1 MHEEMIG
8 LTIAGLGV
16 LGLSCQWL
24 AWRMKLPAILLL
36 LMAGLIIGPVT
47 GVFNPNILFGD
58 LLFPLISLSVAV
70 ILFEGSLTLN
80 FDEIKNVRRNVKS
93 IVTVG
98 AIITWMITSVAT
110 HYLLD
115 FSWPLAL
122 LFGSMT
128 VVTGPTVIV
137 PLLRTVRP
145 QAKLANILRWEG
157 ILIDPIGAIFV
168 VIVYEFI
175 VSSSTIHSVEVF
187 GLMLLVGL
195 VLGGVAGWLLAHVLR
210 RHLLPEYLQPFAVLA
225 LVLGVFSG
233 ANALEPEAGLLAV
246 TVMGMWLANAKDVN
260 IQHILHFKENL
271 TILLISG
278 LFLLLASRIQMS
290 DFHTLGW
297 GSIAVFV
304 VIQLV
309 SRPVSIFVSTMFS
322 QLAFKEKLFLAWVAP
337 RGIVAAAISA
347 LFALKLSNDG
357 VAGAELLVPLT
368 FMVIIGTVVLQSLT
382 ARPMAK
388 LLGVAEPS
396 PKGFLVVGANDVAR
410 TIALALKKYDC
421 RVVVT
426 DSNWDYIRAARMA
439 GLETYYGNAVSSHA
453 DEYLDVIG
461 IGHLLAL
468 TPDKHFNAV
477 AAMHFESDFG
487 SRNVFRLNGRRH
499 NSGLEKHSASQAH
512 NGAALFGED
521 ISYKKLASLIN
532 QGGEI
537 KHTKL
542 SDNFTLED
550 YYAQYKASQ
559 LIPMFAIDP
568 KGYIYTYTISD
579 EFVVKAGWTIVSLIK
594 ELKVSEEVK
603 DIKTEA

>member
-1 MHEEMIG
+1 MHQEMIG

-16 LGLSCQWL
+16 LGLGCQWL

-36 LMAGLIIGPVT
+36 LIAGLLIGPVA

-58 LLFPLISLSVAV
+58 LLFPLISLAVAV

-80 FDEIKNVRRNVKS
+80 FAEIKTVRKNVKS
-93 IVTVG
+93 IVTIG
-98 AIITWMITSVAT
+98 AIVTWVITSVAT

-115 FSWPLAL
+115 FSWSLAF

-175 VSSSTIHSVEVF
+175 VSSSPMHSLEVF

-195 VLGGVAGWLLAHVLR
+195 VIGAVAGWLIAYVLR
-210 RHLLPEYLQPFAVLA
+210 NHLLPEYLQPFAVLA
-225 LVLGVFSG
+225 VVLGVFAG
-233 ANALEPEAGLLAV
+233 ANVLESEAGLLAV
-246 TVMGMWLANAKDVN
+246 TVMGMWLANAKDVD
-260 IQHILHFKENL
+260 IRHILHFKENL

-278 LFLLLASRIQMS
+278 LFLILASRIQLA
-290 DFHTLGW
+290 DFHALGW
-297 GSIAVFV
+297 GAITLFV

-309 SRPVSIFVSTMFS
+309 ARPASIFISTIFS
-322 QLAFKEKLFLAWVAP
+322 ELAFKEKLFLAWVAP

-347 LFALKLSNDG
+347 LFALKLIDDG
-357 VAGAELLVPLT
+357 VAGAQLLVPLT

-382 ARPMAK
+382 ARPIAR

-396 PKGFLVVGANDVAR
+396 PKGFLIVGANDVAR
-410 TIALALKKYDC
+410 EIGLALKKYDC
-421 RVVVT
+421 RVVMT

-453 DEYLDVIG
+453 DEYLDLIG
-461 IGHLLAL
+461 VGHLLAL

-477 AAMHFESDFG
+477 ATSHYETDFG
-487 SRNVFRLNGRRH
+487 QRNIFRLNGRRH
-499 NSGLEKHSASQAH
+499 NSGLEKHSATQAH
-512 NGAALFGED
+512 SGTVLFGDD

-532 QGGEI
+532 QGAEI

-550 YYAQYKASQ
+550 YFQQYKGSS
-559 LIPMFAIDP
+559 LIPLFVIDLKQNIFP
-568 KGYIYTYTISD
+568 FTDVSTL
-579 EFVVKAGWTIVSLIK
+579 EAKAGWTMIALVK
-594 ELKVSEEVK
+594 ESV
-603 DIKTEA
+603 

>member
-1 MHEEMIG
+1 MHQEMIG

-16 LGLSCQWL
+16 LGLGCQWL

-36 LMAGLIIGPVT
+36 LIAGLLIGPVA
-47 GVFNPNILFGD
+47 GIFNPNRLFGD
-58 LLFPLISLSVAV
+58 LLFPLISLAVAV

-80 FDEIKNVRRNVKS
+80 FAEIKTVRKNVKS
-93 IVTVG
+93 IVTLG
-98 AIITWMITSVAT
+98 AIITWVVTSVAT

-115 FSWPLAL
+115 FSWSLAF

-175 VSSSTIHSVEVF
+175 VSSSQLHSLEVF

-195 VLGGVAGWLLAHVLR
+195 VIGAVAGWLIAYALR
-210 RHLLPEYLQPFAVLA
+210 NHLLPEYLQPFAVLA
-225 LVLGVFSG
+225 VVLGVFAG
-233 ANALEPEAGLLAV
+233 ANVLESEAGLLAV
-246 TVMGMWLANAKDVN
+246 TVMGMWLANAKDVD
-260 IQHILHFKENL
+260 IRHILHFKENL

-278 LFLLLASRIQMS
+278 LFLILASRIQLA
-290 DFHTLGW
+290 DFHALGW
-297 GSIAVFV
+297 GAIALFV

-309 SRPVSIFVSTMFS
+309 ARPASIFISTIFS
-322 QLAFKEKLFLAWVAP
+322 ELAFKEKLFLAWVAP

-347 LFALKLSNDG
+347 LFALKLIDDG
-357 VAGAELLVPLT
+357 VAGAQLLVPLT

-382 ARPMAK
+382 ARPIAR

-396 PKGFLVVGANDVAR
+396 PKGFLIVGANDVAR
-410 TIALALKKYDC
+410 EIGLALKKYDC
-421 RVVVT
+421 RVVMT

-453 DEYLDVIG
+453 DEYLDLIG
-461 IGHLLAL
+461 VGHLLAL

-477 AAMHFESDFG
+477 ATSHYETDFG
-487 SRNVFRLNGRRH
+487 QRNIFRLNGRRH
-499 NSGLEKHSASQAH
+499 NSGLEKHSATQAH
-512 NGAALFGED
+512 SGTVLFGDD

-532 QGGEI
+532 QGAEI

-550 YYAQYKASQ
+550 YFQQYKGSS
-559 LIPMFAIDP
+559 LIPLFVIDL
-568 KGYIYTYTISD
+568 KQNISPFTD
-579 EFVVKAGWTIVSLIK
+579 VSRLEAKAGWTMIALVK
-594 ELKVSEEVK
+594 ESV
-603 DIKTEA
+603 

>member
-1 MHEEMIG
+1 MHQDMIG

-16 LGLSCQWL
+16 LGLGCQWL

-36 LMAGLIIGPVT
+36 LIAGLLIGPVA

-58 LLFPLISLSVAV
+58 LLFPLISLAVAV

-80 FDEIKNVRRNVKS
+80 FAEIKTVRKNVKS
-93 IVTVG
+93 IVTIG
-98 AIITWMITSVAT
+98 AIVTWVITSVAT

-115 FSWPLAL
+115 FSWSLAF

-175 VSSSTIHSVEVF
+175 VSSSPMHSLEVF

-195 VLGGVAGWLLAHVLR
+195 VIGAVAGWLIAYVLR
-210 RHLLPEYLQPFAVLA
+210 NHLLPEYLQPFAVLA
-225 LVLGVFSG
+225 VVLGVFAG
-233 ANALEPEAGLLAV
+233 ANVLESEAGLLAV
-246 TVMGMWLANAKDVN
+246 TVMGMWLANAKDVD
-260 IQHILHFKENL
+260 IRHILHFKENL

-278 LFLLLASRIQMS
+278 LFLILASRIQLA
-290 DFHTLGW
+290 DFHALGW
-297 GSIAVFV
+297 GAITLFV

-309 SRPVSIFVSTMFS
+309 ARPASIFISTIFS
-322 QLAFKEKLFLAWVAP
+322 ELAFKEKLFLAWVAP

-347 LFALKLSNDG
+347 LFALKLIDDG
-357 VAGAELLVPLT
+357 VAGAQLLVPLT

-382 ARPMAK
+382 ARPIAR
-388 LLGVAEPS
+388 LLGVSEPS
-396 PKGFLVVGANDVAR
+396 PKGFLIVGANDVAR
-410 TIALALKKYDC
+410 EIGLALKKYDC
-421 RVVVT
+421 RVVMT

-453 DEYLDVIG
+453 DEYLDLIG
-461 IGHLLAL
+461 VGHLLAL

-477 AAMHFESDFG
+477 ATSHYETDFG
-487 SRNVFRLNGRRH
+487 QRNIFRLNGRRH
-499 NSGLEKHSASQAH
+499 NSGLEKHSATQAH
-512 NGAALFGED
+512 SGTVLFGDD

-532 QGGEI
+532 QGAEI

-550 YYAQYKASQ
+550 YFQQYKGSS
-559 LIPMFAIDP
+559 LIPLFVIDLKQNIFP
-568 KGYIYTYTISD
+568 FTDVSTL
-579 EFVVKAGWTIVSLIK
+579 EAKAGWTMIALVK
-594 ELKVSEEVK
+594 ESV
-603 DIKTEA
+603 

>member
-278 LFLLLASRIQMS
+278 LFLILASRIQMS
-290 DFHTLGW
+290 DFHALGW

-421 RVVVT
+421 RVVLT

>member
-1 MHEEMIG
+1 MHQEMIG

-16 LGLSCQWL
+16 LGLGCQWL

-36 LMAGLIIGPVT
+36 LIAGLLIGPVA
-47 GVFNPNILFGD
+47 GIFNPNRLFGD
-58 LLFPLISLSVAV
+58 LLFPLISLAVAV

-80 FDEIKNVRRNVKS
+80 FAEIKTVRKNVKS
-93 IVTVG
+93 IVTLG
-98 AIITWMITSVAT
+98 AIITWVVTSVAT

-115 FSWPLAL
+115 FSWSLAL

-175 VSSSTIHSVEVF
+175 VSSSQLHSLEVF

-195 VLGGVAGWLLAHVLR
+195 VIGAVAGWFIAYVLR
-210 RHLLPEYLQPFAVLA
+210 NHLLPEYLQPFAVLA
-225 LVLGVFSG
+225 VVLGVFAG
-233 ANALEPEAGLLAV
+233 ANVLESEAGLLAV
-246 TVMGMWLANAKDVN
+246 TVMGMWLANAKDVD
-260 IQHILHFKENL
+260 IRHILHFKENL

-278 LFLLLASRIQMS
+278 LFLILASRIQLA
-290 DFHTLGW
+290 DFHALGW
-297 GSIAVFV
+297 GAIALFV

-309 SRPVSIFVSTMFS
+309 ARPASIFISTIFS
-322 QLAFKEKLFLAWVAP
+322 ELAFKEKLFLAWVAP

-347 LFALKLSNDG
+347 LFALKLIDDG
-357 VAGAELLVPLT
+357 VAGAQLLVPLT

-382 ARPMAK
+382 ARPIAR

-396 PKGFLVVGANDVAR
+396 PKGFLIVGANDVAR
-410 TIALALKKYDC
+410 EIGLALKKYDC
-421 RVVVT
+421 RVVMT

-453 DEYLDVIG
+453 DEYLDLIG
-461 IGHLLAL
+461 VGHLLAL

-477 AAMHFESDFG
+477 ATSHYETDFG
-487 SRNVFRLNGRRH
+487 QRNIFRLNGRRH
-499 NSGLEKHSASQAH
+499 NSGLEKHSATQAH
-512 NGAALFGED
+512 SGTVLFGDD

-532 QGGEI
+532 QGAEI

-550 YYAQYKASQ
+550 YFQQYKGSS
-559 LIPMFAIDP
+559 LIPLFVIDLKQNIFP
-568 KGYIYTYTISD
+568 FTDVSTL
-579 EFVVKAGWTIVSLIK
+579 EAKAGWTMIALVK
-594 ELKVSEEVK
+594 ESV
-603 DIKTEA
+603 

>member
-1 MHEEMIG
+1 MHQDMIG

-16 LGLSCQWL
+16 LGLGCQWL

-36 LMAGLIIGPVT
+36 LIAGLLIGPVA

-58 LLFPLISLSVAV
+58 LLFPLISLAVAV

-80 FDEIKNVRRNVKS
+80 FAEIKTVRKNVKS
-93 IVTVG
+93 IVTIG
-98 AIITWMITSVAT
+98 AIVTWVITSVAT

-115 FSWPLAL
+115 FSWSLAF

-175 VSSSTIHSVEVF
+175 VSSSPMHSLEVF

-195 VLGGVAGWLLAHVLR
+195 VIGAVAGWLIAYVLR
-210 RHLLPEYLQPFAVLA
+210 NHLLPEYLQPFAVLA
-225 LVLGVFSG
+225 VVLGVFAG
-233 ANALEPEAGLLAV
+233 ANVLESEAGLLAV
-246 TVMGMWLANAKDVN
+246 TVMGMWLANAKDVD
-260 IQHILHFKENL
+260 IRHILHFKENL

-278 LFLLLASRIQMS
+278 LFLILASRIQLA
-290 DFHTLGW
+290 DFHALGW
-297 GSIAVFV
+297 GAITLFV

-309 SRPVSIFVSTMFS
+309 ARPASIFISTIFS
-322 QLAFKEKLFLAWVAP
+322 ELAFKEKLFLAWVAP

-347 LFALKLSNDG
+347 LFALKLIDDG
-357 VAGAELLVPLT
+357 VAGAQLLVPLT

-382 ARPMAK
+382 TRPIAR

-396 PKGFLVVGANDVAR
+396 PKGFLIVGANDVAR
-410 TIALALKKYDC
+410 EIGLALKKYDC
-421 RVVVT
+421 RVVMT

-453 DEYLDVIG
+453 DEYLDLIG
-461 IGHLLAL
+461 VGHLLAL

-477 AAMHFESDFG
+477 ATSHYETDFG
-487 SRNVFRLNGRRH
+487 QRNIFRLNGRRH
-499 NSGLEKHSASQAH
+499 NSGLEKHSATQAH
-512 NGAALFGED
+512 SGTVLFGDD

-532 QGGEI
+532 QGAEI

-550 YYAQYKASQ
+550 YFQQYKGSS
-559 LIPMFAIDP
+559 LIPLFVIDLKQNIFP
-568 KGYIYTYTISD
+568 FTDVSTL
-579 EFVVKAGWTIVSLIK
+579 EAKAGWTMIALVK
-594 ELKVSEEVK
+594 ESV
-603 DIKTEA
+603 

>member
-1 MHEEMIG
+1 MHQDMIG

-16 LGLSCQWL
+16 LGLGCQWL

-36 LMAGLIIGPVT
+36 LIAGLLIGPVA

-58 LLFPLISLSVAV
+58 LLFPLISLAVAV

-80 FDEIKNVRRNVKS
+80 FAEIKTVRKNVKS
-93 IVTVG
+93 IVTIG
-98 AIITWMITSVAT
+98 AIVTWVITSVAT

-115 FSWPLAL
+115 FSWSLAF

-175 VSSSTIHSVEVF
+175 VSSSPMHSLEVF

-195 VLGGVAGWLLAHVLR
+195 VIGAVAGWLIAYVLR
-210 RHLLPEYLQPFAVLA
+210 NHLLPEYLQPFAVLA
-225 LVLGVFSG
+225 VVLGVFAG
-233 ANALEPEAGLLAV
+233 ANVLESEAGLLAV
-246 TVMGMWLANAKDVN
+246 TVMGMWLANAKDVD
-260 IQHILHFKENL
+260 IRHILHFKENL

-278 LFLLLASRIQMS
+278 LFLILASRIQLA
-290 DFHTLGW
+290 DFHALGW
-297 GSIAVFV
+297 GAITLFV

-309 SRPVSIFVSTMFS
+309 ARPASIFISTIFS
-322 QLAFKEKLFLAWVAP
+322 ELAFKEKLFLAWVAP

-347 LFALKLSNDG
+347 LFALKLIDDG
-357 VAGAELLVPLT
+357 VAGAQLLVPLT

-382 ARPMAK
+382 ARPIAR

-396 PKGFLVVGANDVAR
+396 PKGFLIVGANDVAR
-410 TIALALKKYDC
+410 EIGLALKKYDC
-421 RVVVT
+421 RVVMT

-453 DEYLDVIG
+453 DEYLDLIG
-461 IGHLLAL
+461 VGHLLAL

-477 AAMHFESDFG
+477 ATSHYETDFG
-487 SRNVFRLNGRRH
+487 QRNIFRLNGRRH
-499 NSGLEKHSASQAH
+499 NSGLEKHSATQAH
-512 NGAALFGED
+512 SGTVLFGDD

-532 QGGEI
+532 QGAEI

-550 YYAQYKASQ
+550 YFQQYKGSS
-559 LIPMFAIDP
+559 LIPLFVIDLKQNIFP
-568 KGYIYTYTISD
+568 FTDVSTL
-579 EFVVKAGWTIVSLIK
+579 EAKAGWIMIALVK
-594 ELKVSEEVK
+594 ESV
-603 DIKTEA
+603 

>member
-1 MHEEMIG
+1 MHQEMIG

-16 LGLSCQWL
+16 LGLGCQWL

-36 LMAGLIIGPVT
+36 LIAGLLIGPVA
-47 GVFNPNILFGD
+47 GIFNPNRLFGD
-58 LLFPLISLSVAV
+58 LLFPLISLAVAV

-80 FDEIKNVRRNVKS
+80 FAEIKTVRKNVKS
-93 IVTVG
+93 IVTLG
-98 AIITWMITSVAT
+98 AIITWVVTSVAT
-110 HYLLD
+110 YYLLD
-115 FSWPLAL
+115 FSWSLAF

-175 VSSSTIHSVEVF
+175 VSSSQLHSLEVF

-195 VLGGVAGWLLAHVLR
+195 VIGAVAGWLIAYVLR
-210 RHLLPEYLQPFAVLA
+210 NHLLPEYLQPFAVLA
-225 LVLGVFSG
+225 VVLGVFAG
-233 ANALEPEAGLLAV
+233 ANVLESEAGLLAV
-246 TVMGMWLANAKDVN
+246 TVMGMWLANAKDVD
-260 IQHILHFKENL
+260 IRHILHFKENL

-278 LFLLLASRIQMS
+278 LFLILASRIQLA
-290 DFHTLGW
+290 DFHALGW
-297 GSIAVFV
+297 GAIALFV

-309 SRPVSIFVSTMFS
+309 ARPASIFISTIFS
-322 QLAFKEKLFLAWVAP
+322 ELAFKEKLFLAWVAP

-347 LFALKLSNDG
+347 LFALKLIDDG
-357 VAGAELLVPLT
+357 VAGAQLLVPLT

-382 ARPMAK
+382 ARPIAR

-396 PKGFLVVGANDVAR
+396 PKGFLIVGANDVAR
-410 TIALALKKYDC
+410 EIGLALKKYDC
-421 RVVVT
+421 RVVMT

-453 DEYLDVIG
+453 DEYLDLIG
-461 IGHLLAL
+461 VGHLLAL

-477 AAMHFESDFG
+477 ATSHYETDFG
-487 SRNVFRLNGRRH
+487 QRNIFRLNGRRH
-499 NSGLEKHSASQAH
+499 NSGLEKHSATQAH
-512 NGAALFGED
+512 SGTVLFGDD

-532 QGGEI
+532 QGAEI

-550 YYAQYKASQ
+550 YFQQYKGSS
-559 LIPMFAIDP
+559 LIPLFVIDLKQNIFP
-568 KGYIYTYTISD
+568 FTDVSTL
-579 EFVVKAGWTIVSLIK
+579 EAKAGWTMIALVK
-594 ELKVSEEVK
+594 ESV
-603 DIKTEA
+603 

>member
-1 MHEEMIG
+1 MHQDMIG

-16 LGLSCQWL
+16 LGLGCQWL

-36 LMAGLIIGPVT
+36 LIAGLLIGPVA

-58 LLFPLISLSVAV
+58 LLFPLISLAVAV

-80 FDEIKNVRRNVKS
+80 FAEIKTVRKNVKS
-93 IVTVG
+93 IVTIG
-98 AIITWMITSVAT
+98 AIVTWVIISVAT

-115 FSWPLAL
+115 FSWSLAF

-175 VSSSTIHSVEVF
+175 VSSSPMHSLEVF

-195 VLGGVAGWLLAHVLR
+195 VIGAVAGWLIAYVLR
-210 RHLLPEYLQPFAVLA
+210 NHLLPEYLQPFAVLA
-225 LVLGVFSG
+225 VVLGVFAG
-233 ANALEPEAGLLAV
+233 ANVLESEAGLLAV
-246 TVMGMWLANAKDVN
+246 TVMGMWLANAKDVD
-260 IQHILHFKENL
+260 IRHILHFKENL

-278 LFLLLASRIQMS
+278 LFLILASRIQLA
-290 DFHTLGW
+290 DFHALGW
-297 GSIAVFV
+297 GAITLFV

-309 SRPVSIFVSTMFS
+309 ARPASIFISTIFS
-322 QLAFKEKLFLAWVAP
+322 ELAFKEKLFLAWVAP

-347 LFALKLSNDG
+347 LFALKLIDDG
-357 VAGAELLVPLT
+357 VAGAQLLVPLT

-382 ARPMAK
+382 ARPIAR

-396 PKGFLVVGANDVAR
+396 PKGFLIVGANDVAR
-410 TIALALKKYDC
+410 EIGLALKKYDC
-421 RVVVT
+421 RVVMT

-453 DEYLDVIG
+453 DEYLDLIG
-461 IGHLLAL
+461 VGHLLAL

-477 AAMHFESDFG
+477 ATSHYETDFG
-487 SRNVFRLNGRRH
+487 QRNIFRLNGRRH
-499 NSGLEKHSASQAH
+499 NSGLEKHSATQAH
-512 NGAALFGED
+512 SGTVLFGDD

-532 QGGEI
+532 QGAEI

-550 YYAQYKASQ
+550 YFQQYKGSS
-559 LIPMFAIDP
+559 LIPLFVIDLKQNIFP
-568 KGYIYTYTISD
+568 FTDVSTL
-579 EFVVKAGWTIVSLIK
+579 EAKAGWTMIALVK
-594 ELKVSEEVK
+594 ESV
-603 DIKTEA
+603 

>member
-278 LFLLLASRIQMS
+278 LFLILASRIQMS

-357 VAGAELLVPLT
+357 VVGAELLVPLT

-410 TIALALKKYDC
+410 TIALALRKYDC

-550 YYAQYKASQ
+550 YYTQYKASQ

>member
-225 LVLGVFSG
+225 LVLGVFSA

-278 LFLLLASRIQMS
+278 LFLILASRIQMS
-290 DFHTLGW
+290 DFHALGW
-297 GSIAVFV
+297 GAIAVFV
-304 VIQLV
+304 VIQLL
-309 SRPVSIFVSTMFS
+309 SRPVSIFISTMFS

-396 PKGFLVVGANDVAR
+396 PKGFIIVGANDVAR

-568 KGYIYTYTISD
+568 KGYIYTYTVND
-579 EFVVKAGWTIVSLIK
+579 EFAVKAGWTIVSLIK

-603 DIKTEA
+603 DIKTEV

>member
-1 MHEEMIG
+1 MHQDMIG

-16 LGLSCQWL
+16 LGLGCQWL

-36 LMAGLIIGPVT
+36 LIAGLLIGPVA

-58 LLFPLISLSVAV
+58 LLFPLISLAVAV

-80 FDEIKNVRRNVKS
+80 FAEIKTVRKNVKS
-93 IVTVG
+93 IVTIG
-98 AIITWMITSVAT
+98 AIVTWVITSVAT

-115 FSWPLAL
+115 FSWSLAF

-175 VSSSTIHSVEVF
+175 VSSSPMHSLEVF

-195 VLGGVAGWLLAHVLR
+195 VIGAVAGWLIAYVLR
-210 RHLLPEYLQPFAVLA
+210 NHLLPEYLQPFAVLA
-225 LVLGVFSG
+225 VVLGVFAG
-233 ANALEPEAGLLAV
+233 ANVLESEAGLLAV
-246 TVMGMWLANAKDVN
+246 TVMGMWLANAKDVD
-260 IQHILHFKENL
+260 IRHILHFKENL

-278 LFLLLASRIQMS
+278 LFLILASRIQLA
-290 DFHTLGW
+290 DFHALGW
-297 GSIAVFV
+297 GAITLFV

-309 SRPVSIFVSTMFS
+309 ARPASIFISTIFS
-322 QLAFKEKLFLAWVAP
+322 ELAFKEKLFLAWVAP

-347 LFALKLSNDG
+347 LFALKLIDDG
-357 VAGAELLVPLT
+357 VAGAQLLVPLT

-382 ARPMAK
+382 ARPIAR

-396 PKGFLVVGANDVAR
+396 PKGFLIVGANDVAR
-410 TIALALKKYDC
+410 EIGLALKKYDC
-421 RVVVT
+421 RVVMT

-453 DEYLDVIG
+453 DEYLDLIG
-461 IGHLLAL
+461 VGHLLAL

-477 AAMHFESDFG
+477 ATSHYETDFG
-487 SRNVFRLNGRRH
+487 QRNIFRLNGRRH
-499 NSGLEKHSASQAH
+499 NSGLEKHSATQAH
-512 NGAALFGED
+512 SGTVLFGDD

-532 QGGEI
+532 QGAEI

-550 YYAQYKASQ
+550 YFQQYKGAS
-559 LIPMFAIDP
+559 LIPLFVIDLKQNIFP
-568 KGYIYTYTISD
+568 FTDVSTL
-579 EFVVKAGWTIVSLIK
+579 EAKAGWTMIALVK
-594 ELKVSEEVK
+594 ESV
-603 DIKTEA
+603 

>member
-1 MHEEMIG
+1 MHQELIG

-16 LGLSCQWL
+16 LGLGCQWL

-36 LMAGLIIGPVT
+36 LIAGLVIGPVA
-47 GVFNPNILFGD
+47 GIFNPNILFGD
-58 LLFPLISLSVAV
+58 LLFPLISLAVAV

-80 FDEIKNVRRNVKS
+80 FAEIKTVRKNVKS
-93 IVTVG
+93 IVTIG
-98 AIITWMITSVAT
+98 AIITWIITSVAT

-115 FSWPLAL
+115 FSWSLAF

-175 VSSSTIHSVEVF
+175 VSSSKMHSLEVF

-195 VLGGVAGWLLAHVLR
+195 VIGAVAGWLIAYVLR
-210 RHLLPEYLQPFAVLA
+210 NHLIPEYLQPFAVLVV
-225 LVLGVFSG
+225 VLGVFAGS
-233 ANALEPEAGLLAV
+233 NALESEAGLLAV
-246 TVMGMWLANAKDVN
+246 TVMGMWLANAKDVD
-260 IQHILHFKENL
+260 IRHILHFKENL

-278 LFLLLASRIQMS
+278 LFLILASRIQLA
-290 DFHTLGW
+290 DFHALGW
-297 GSIAVFV
+297 GAITLFV

-309 SRPVSIFVSTMFS
+309 ARPASIFISTMFS

-347 LFALKLSNDG
+347 LFALKLIDDG
-357 VAGAELLVPLT
+357 VAGAQLLVPLT

-382 ARPMAK
+382 ARPIAR

-410 TIALALKKYDC
+410 QIGLALQKYDC
-421 RVVVT
+421 RVVMT

-453 DEYLDVIG
+453 DEYLDLIG
-461 IGHLLAL
+461 VGHLLAL

-477 AAMHFESDFG
+477 VANHYETDFG
-487 SRNVFRLNGRRH
+487 SRNIFRLNGRRH
-499 NSGLEKHSASQAH
+499 NSGLEKHSATQAH
-512 NGAALFGED
+512 SSAVLFGDD
-521 ISYKKLASLIN
+521 ISYKELASLIN
-532 QGGEI
+532 QGAEI

-542 SDNFTLED
+542 SDNFTLDD
-550 YYAQYKASQ
+550 YYQQYQGVS
-559 LIPMFAIDP
+559 LIPLFGVDIKQNIHLFTEAS
-568 KGYIYTYTISD
+568 TV
-579 EFVVKAGWTIVSLIK
+579 EAKAGWTIIALVK
-594 ELKVSEEVK
+594 ET
-603 DIKTEA
+603 D

>member
-36 LMAGLIIGPVT
+36 LMAGLIIGPAT
-47 GVFNPNILFGD
+47 GLFNPNILFGD

-98 AIITWMITSVAT
+98 AIITWMITSAAT

-115 FSWPLAL
+115 FSWSLAL

-175 VSSSTIHSVEVF
+175 VSSSTVHSLEVF

-195 VLGGVAGWLLAHVLR
+195 VIGGVAGWLLAHVLR

-225 LVLGVFSG
+225 LVLGVFAGS
-233 ANALEPEAGLLAV
+233 NALESEAGLLAV
-246 TVMGMWLANAKDVN
+246 TVMGMWLANAKGVN

-278 LFLLLASRIQMS
+278 LFLILASRIQVA
-290 DFHTLGW
+290 DFHALGW
-297 GSIAVFV
+297 GALTLFA

-322 QLAFKEKLFLAWVAP
+322 QLEVKEKLFLAWVAP

-347 LFALKLSNDG
+347 LFALKLSKDG
-357 VAGAELLVPLT
+357 VEGADLLVPLT

-410 TIALALKKYDC
+410 NIALALQKYDC
-421 RVVVT
+421 RVVLT
-426 DSNWDYIRAARMA
+426 DSNWDYIRSARMA

-461 IGHLLAL
+461 IGHLLAI
-468 TPDKHFNAV
+468 TPDMHFNAV

-550 YYAQYKASQ
+550 YYAQYKSSQ
-559 LIPMFAIDP
+559 LIPMFAVDP
-568 KGYIYTYTISD
+568 KGYIYTYTVND

-594 ELKVSEEVK
+594 EVK
-603 DIKTEA
+603 AQEDAKTDA

>member
-1 MHEEMIG
+1 MIG

-16 LGLSCQWL
+16 LGLGCQWL

-36 LMAGLIIGPVT
+36 LIAGLLIGPVA

-58 LLFPLISLSVAV
+58 LLFPLISLAVAV

-80 FDEIKNVRRNVKS
+80 FAEIKTVRKNVKS
-93 IVTVG
+93 IVTIG
-98 AIITWMITSVAT
+98 AIVTWVITSVAT

-115 FSWPLAL
+115 FSWSLAF

-175 VSSSTIHSVEVF
+175 VSSSPMHSLEVF

-195 VLGGVAGWLLAHVLR
+195 VIGAVAGWLIAYVLR
-210 RHLLPEYLQPFAVLA
+210 NHLLPEYLQPFAVLA
-225 LVLGVFSG
+225 VVLGVFAG
-233 ANALEPEAGLLAV
+233 ANVLESEAGLLAV
-246 TVMGMWLANAKDVN
+246 TVMGMWLANAKDVD
-260 IQHILHFKENL
+260 IRHILHFKENL

-278 LFLLLASRIQMS
+278 LFLILASRIQLA
-290 DFHTLGW
+290 DFHALGW
-297 GSIAVFV
+297 GAITLFV

-309 SRPVSIFVSTMFS
+309 ARPASIFISTIFS
-322 QLAFKEKLFLAWVAP
+322 ELAFKEKLFLAWVAP

-347 LFALKLSNDG
+347 LFALKLIDDG
-357 VAGAELLVPLT
+357 VAGAQLLVPLT

-382 ARPMAK
+382 ARPIAR

-396 PKGFLVVGANDVAR
+396 PKGFLIVGANDVAR
-410 TIALALKKYDC
+410 EIGLALKKYDC
-421 RVVVT
+421 RVVMT

-453 DEYLDVIG
+453 DEYLDLIG
-461 IGHLLAL
+461 VGHLLAL

-477 AAMHFESDFG
+477 ATSHYETDFG
-487 SRNVFRLNGRRH
+487 QRNIFRLNGRRH
-499 NSGLEKHSASQAH
+499 NSGLEKHSATQAH
-512 NGAALFGED
+512 SGTVLFGDD

-532 QGGEI
+532 QGAEI

-550 YYAQYKASQ
+550 YFQQYKGSS
-559 LIPMFAIDP
+559 LIPLFVIDLKQNIFP
-568 KGYIYTYTISD
+568 FTDVSTL
-579 EFVVKAGWTIVSLIK
+579 EAKAGWTMIALVK
-594 ELKVSEEVK
+594 ESV
-603 DIKTEA
+603 

>member
-1 MHEEMIG
+1 MHQDMIG

-16 LGLSCQWL
+16 LGLGCQWL

-36 LMAGLIIGPVT
+36 LIAGLLIGPVA

-58 LLFPLISLSVAV
+58 LLFPLISLAVAV

-80 FDEIKNVRRNVKS
+80 FAEIKTVRKNVKS
-93 IVTVG
+93 IVTIG
-98 AIITWMITSVAT
+98 AIVTWVITSVAT

-115 FSWPLAL
+115 FSWSLAF

-175 VSSSTIHSVEVF
+175 VSSSPMHSLEVF

-195 VLGGVAGWLLAHVLR
+195 VIGAVAGWLIAYVLR
-210 RHLLPEYLQPFAVLA
+210 NHLLPEYLQPFAVLA
-225 LVLGVFSG
+225 VVLGVFAG
-233 ANALEPEAGLLAV
+233 ANVLESEAGLLAV
-246 TVMGMWLANAKDVN
+246 TVMGMWLANAKDVD
-260 IQHILHFKENL
+260 IRHILHFKENL

-278 LFLLLASRIQMS
+278 LFLILASRIQLA
-290 DFHTLGW
+290 DFHALGW
-297 GSIAVFV
+297 GAITLFV

-309 SRPVSIFVSTMFS
+309 ARPASIFISTIFS
-322 QLAFKEKLFLAWVAP
+322 ELAFKEKLFLAWVAP
-337 RGIVAAAISA
+337 RGIVAAAISS
-347 LFALKLSNDG
+347 LFALKLIDDG
-357 VAGAELLVPLT
+357 VAGAQLLVPLT

-382 ARPMAK
+382 ARPIAR

-396 PKGFLVVGANDVAR
+396 PKGFLIVGANDVAR
-410 TIALALKKYDC
+410 EIGLALKKYDC
-421 RVVVT
+421 RVVMT

-453 DEYLDVIG
+453 DEYLDLIG
-461 IGHLLAL
+461 VGHLLAL

-477 AAMHFESDFG
+477 ATSHYETDFG
-487 SRNVFRLNGRRH
+487 QRNIFRLNGRRH
-499 NSGLEKHSASQAH
+499 NSGLEKHSATQAH
-512 NGAALFGED
+512 SGTVLFGDD

-532 QGGEI
+532 QGAEI

-550 YYAQYKASQ
+550 YFQQYKGSS
-559 LIPMFAIDP
+559 LIPLFVIDLKQNIFP
-568 KGYIYTYTISD
+568 FTDVSTL
-579 EFVVKAGWTIVSLIK
+579 EAKAGWTMIALVK
-594 ELKVSEEVK
+594 ESV
-603 DIKTEA
+603 

>member
-278 LFLLLASRIQMS
+278 LFLILASRIQMS

-357 VAGAELLVPLT
+357 VVGAELLVPLT

-410 TIALALKKYDC
+410 TIALALRKYDC

-439 GLETYYGNAVSSHA
+439 GLEIYYGNAVSSHA

-550 YYAQYKASQ
+550 YYTQYKASQ

>member
-1 MHEEMIG
+1 MHQEMIG

-16 LGLSCQWL
+16 LGLGCQWL

-36 LMAGLIIGPVT
+36 LIAGLLIGPVA

-58 LLFPLISLSVAV
+58 LLFPLISLAVAV

-80 FDEIKNVRRNVKS
+80 FAEIKTVRKNVKS
-93 IVTVG
+93 IVTIG
-98 AIITWMITSVAT
+98 AIVTWVITSVAT

-115 FSWPLAL
+115 FSWSLAF

-175 VSSSTIHSVEVF
+175 VSSSPMHSLEVF

-195 VLGGVAGWLLAHVLR
+195 VIGAVAGWLIAYVLR
-210 RHLLPEYLQPFAVLA
+210 NHLLPEYLQPFAVLA
-225 LVLGVFSG
+225 VVLGVFAG
-233 ANALEPEAGLLAV
+233 ANVLESEAGLLAV
-246 TVMGMWLANAKDVN
+246 TVMGMWLANAKDVD
-260 IQHILHFKENL
+260 IRHILHFKENL

-278 LFLLLASRIQMS
+278 LFLILASRIQLA
-290 DFHTLGW
+290 DFHALGW
-297 GSIAVFV
+297 GAITLFV

-309 SRPVSIFVSTMFS
+309 ARPASIFISTIFS
-322 QLAFKEKLFLAWVAP
+322 ELAFKEKLFLAWVAP

-347 LFALKLSNDG
+347 LFALKLIDDG
-357 VAGAELLVPLT
+357 VAGAQLLVPLT

-382 ARPMAK
+382 ARPIAR

-396 PKGFLVVGANDVAR
+396 PKGFLIVGANDVAR
-410 TIALALKKYDC
+410 EIGLALKKYDC
-421 RVVVT
+421 RVVMT

-453 DEYLDVIG
+453 DEYLDLIEV
-461 IGHLLAL
+461 GHLLAL

-477 AAMHFESDFG
+477 ATSHYETDFG
-487 SRNVFRLNGRRH
+487 QRNIFRLNGRRH
-499 NSGLEKHSASQAH
+499 NSGLEKHSATQAH
-512 NGAALFGED
+512 SGTVLFGDD

-532 QGGEI
+532 QGAEI

-550 YYAQYKASQ
+550 YFQQYKGSS
-559 LIPMFAIDP
+559 LIPLFVIDLKQNIFP
-568 KGYIYTYTISD
+568 FTDVSTL
-579 EFVVKAGWTIVSLIK
+579 EAKAGWTMIALVK
-594 ELKVSEEVK
+594 ESV
-603 DIKTEA
+603 

>member
-1 MHEEMIG
+1 MHQEMIG

-16 LGLSCQWL
+16 LGLGCQWL

-36 LMAGLIIGPVT
+36 LIAGLLIGPVA
-47 GVFNPNILFGD
+47 GIFNPNRLFGD
-58 LLFPLISLSVAV
+58 LLFPLISLAVAV

-80 FDEIKNVRRNVKS
+80 FAEIKTVRKNVKS
-93 IVTVG
+93 IVTLG
-98 AIITWMITSVAT
+98 AIITWVVTSVAT

-115 FSWPLAL
+115 FSWSLAF

-175 VSSSTIHSVEVF
+175 VSSSQLHSLEVF

-195 VLGGVAGWLLAHVLR
+195 VIGAVAGWLIAYVLR
-210 RHLLPEYLQPFAVLA
+210 NHLLPEYLQPFAVLA
-225 LVLGVFSG
+225 VVLGVFAG
-233 ANALEPEAGLLAV
+233 ANVLESEAGLLAV
-246 TVMGMWLANAKDVN
+246 TVMGMWLANAKDVD
-260 IQHILHFKENL
+260 IRHILHFKENL

-278 LFLLLASRIQMS
+278 LFLILASRIQLA
-290 DFHTLGW
+290 DFHALGW
-297 GSIAVFV
+297 GAIALFV

-309 SRPVSIFVSTMFS
+309 ARPASIFISTIFS
-322 QLAFKEKLFLAWVAP
+322 ELAFKEKLFLAWVAP

-347 LFALKLSNDG
+347 LFALKLIDDG
-357 VAGAELLVPLT
+357 VAGAQLLVPLT

-382 ARPMAK
+382 ARPIAR

-396 PKGFLVVGANDVAR
+396 PKGFLIVGANDVAR
-410 TIALALKKYDC
+410 EIGLALKKYDC
-421 RVVVT
+421 RVVMT

-453 DEYLDVIG
+453 DEYLDLIG
-461 IGHLLAL
+461 VGHLLAL

-477 AAMHFESDFG
+477 ATSHYETDFG
-487 SRNVFRLNGRRH
+487 QRNIFRLNGRRH
-499 NSGLEKHSASQAH
+499 NSGLEKHSATQAH
-512 NGAALFGED
+512 SGTVLFGDD

-532 QGGEI
+532 QGAEI

-550 YYAQYKASQ
+550 YFQQYKGSS
-559 LIPMFAIDP
+559 LIPLFVIDL
-568 KGYIYTYTISD
+568 KQNISPFTD
-579 EFVVKAGWTIVSLIK
+579 VSTLEAKAGWIMIALVK
-594 ELKVSEEVK
+594 ESV
-603 DIKTEA
+603 

>member
-1 MHEEMIG
+1 MHQEMIG

-16 LGLSCQWL
+16 LGLGCQWL

-36 LMAGLIIGPVT
+36 LIAGLLIGPVA
-47 GVFNPNILFGD
+47 GIFNPNRLFGD
-58 LLFPLISLSVAV
+58 LLFPLISLAVAV

-80 FDEIKNVRRNVKS
+80 FAEIKTVRKNVKS
-93 IVTVG
+93 IVTLG
-98 AIITWMITSVAT
+98 AIITWVVTSVAT

-115 FSWPLAL
+115 FSWSLAF

-175 VSSSTIHSVEVF
+175 VSSSQLHSLEVF

-195 VLGGVAGWLLAHVLR
+195 VIGAVAGWLIAYVLR
-210 RHLLPEYLQPFAVLA
+210 NHLLPEYLQPFAVLA
-225 LVLGVFSG
+225 VVLGVFAG
-233 ANALEPEAGLLAV
+233 ANVLESEAGLLAV
-246 TVMGMWLANAKDVN
+246 TVMGMWLANAKDVD
-260 IQHILHFKENL
+260 IRHILHFKENL

-278 LFLLLASRIQMS
+278 LFLILASRIQLA
-290 DFHTLGW
+290 DFHALGW
-297 GSIAVFV
+297 RAIALFV

-309 SRPVSIFVSTMFS
+309 ARPASIFISTIFS
-322 QLAFKEKLFLAWVAP
+322 ELAFKEKLFLAWVAP

-347 LFALKLSNDG
+347 LFALKLIDDG
-357 VAGAELLVPLT
+357 VAGAQLLVPLT

-382 ARPMAK
+382 ARPIAR

-396 PKGFLVVGANDVAR
+396 PKGFLIVGANDVAR
-410 TIALALKKYDC
+410 EIGLALKKYDC
-421 RVVVT
+421 RVVMT

-453 DEYLDVIG
+453 DEYLDLIG
-461 IGHLLAL
+461 VGHLLAL

-477 AAMHFESDFG
+477 ATSHYETDFG
-487 SRNVFRLNGRRH
+487 QRNIFRLNGRRH
-499 NSGLEKHSASQAH
+499 NSGLEKHSATQAH
-512 NGAALFGED
+512 SGTVLFGDD

-532 QGGEI
+532 QGAEI

-550 YYAQYKASQ
+550 YFQQYKGSS
-559 LIPMFAIDP
+559 LIPLFVIDLKQNIFP
-568 KGYIYTYTISD
+568 FTDVSTL
-579 EFVVKAGWTIVSLIK
+579 EAKAGWTMIALVK
-594 ELKVSEEVK
+594 ESV
-603 DIKTEA
+603 

>member
-1 MHEEMIG
+1 MHQEMIG

-16 LGLSCQWL
+16 LGLGCQWL

-36 LMAGLIIGPVT
+36 LIAGLLIGPVA
-47 GVFNPNILFGD
+47 GIFNPNRLFGD
-58 LLFPLISLSVAV
+58 LLFPLISLAVAV

-80 FDEIKNVRRNVKS
+80 FAEIKTVRKNVKS
-93 IVTVG
+93 IVTLG
-98 AIITWMITSVAT
+98 AIITWVVTSVAT

-115 FSWPLAL
+115 FSWSLAF

-175 VSSSTIHSVEVF
+175 VSSSQLHSLEVF

-195 VLGGVAGWLLAHVLR
+195 VIGAVAGWLIAYVLR
-210 RHLLPEYLQPFAVLA
+210 NHLLPEYLQPFAVLA
-225 LVLGVFSG
+225 VVLGVFAG
-233 ANALEPEAGLLAV
+233 ANVLESEAGLLAV
-246 TVMGMWLANAKDVN
+246 TVMGMWLANAKDVD
-260 IQHILHFKENL
+260 IRHILHFKENL

-278 LFLLLASRIQMS
+278 LFLILASRIQLA
-290 DFHTLGW
+290 DFHALGW
-297 GSIAVFV
+297 GAIALFV

-309 SRPVSIFVSTMFS
+309 ARPASIFISTIFS
-322 QLAFKEKLFLAWVAP
+322 ELAFKEKLFLAWVAP

-347 LFALKLSNDG
+347 LFALKLIDDG
-357 VAGAELLVPLT
+357 VAGAQLLVPLT

-382 ARPMAK
+382 ARPIAR

-396 PKGFLVVGANDVAR
+396 PKGFLIVGANDVAR
-410 TIALALKKYDC
+410 EIGLALKKYDC
-421 RVVVT
+421 RVVMT

-453 DEYLDVIG
+453 DEYLDLIG
-461 IGHLLAL
+461 VGHLLAL

-477 AAMHFESDFG
+477 ATSHYETDFG
-487 SRNVFRLNGRRH
+487 QRNIFRLNGRRH
-499 NSGLEKHSASQAH
+499 NSGLEKHSATQAH
-512 NGAALFGED
+512 SGTVLFGDD

-532 QGGEI
+532 QGAEI

-550 YYAQYKASQ
+550 YFQQYKGSS
-559 LIPMFAIDP
+559 LIPLFVIDLKQNIFP
-568 KGYIYTYTISD
+568 FTDVSTL
-579 EFVVKAGWTIVSLIK
+579 EAKAGWTMIALVK
-594 ELKVSEEVK
+594 ESV
-603 DIKTEA
+603 

>member
-1 MHEEMIG
+1 MHQEMIG

-16 LGLSCQWL
+16 LGLGCQWL

-36 LMAGLIIGPVT
+36 LIAGLLIGPVA
-47 GVFNPNILFGD
+47 GIFNPNRLFGD
-58 LLFPLISLSVAV
+58 LLFPLISLAVAV

-80 FDEIKNVRRNVKS
+80 FAEIKTVRKNVKS
-93 IVTVG
+93 IVTLG
-98 AIITWMITSVAT
+98 AIITWVVTSVAT

-115 FSWPLAL
+115 FSWSLAF

-175 VSSSTIHSVEVF
+175 VSSSQLHSLEVF

-195 VLGGVAGWLLAHVLR
+195 VIGAVAGWFIAYVLR
-210 RHLLPEYLQPFAVLA
+210 NHLLPEYLQPFAVLA
-225 LVLGVFSG
+225 VVLGVFTG
-233 ANALEPEAGLLAV
+233 ANVLESEAGLLAV
-246 TVMGMWLANAKDVN
+246 TVMGMWLANAKDVD
-260 IQHILHFKENL
+260 IRHILHFKENL

-278 LFLLLASRIQMS
+278 LFLILASRIQLA
-290 DFHTLGW
+290 DFHALGW
-297 GSIAVFV
+297 GAIALFV

-309 SRPVSIFVSTMFS
+309 ARPASIFISTIFS
-322 QLAFKEKLFLAWVAP
+322 ELAFKEKLFLAWVAP

-347 LFALKLSNDG
+347 LFALKLIDDG
-357 VAGAELLVPLT
+357 VAGAQLLVPLT

-382 ARPMAK
+382 ARPIAR

-396 PKGFLVVGANDVAR
+396 PKGFLIVGANDVAR
-410 TIALALKKYDC
+410 EIGLALKKYDC
-421 RVVVT
+421 RVVMT

-453 DEYLDVIG
+453 DEYLDLIG
-461 IGHLLAL
+461 VGHLLAL

-477 AAMHFESDFG
+477 ATSHYETDFG
-487 SRNVFRLNGRRH
+487 QRNIFRLNGRRH
-499 NSGLEKHSASQAH
+499 NSGLEKHSATQAH
-512 NGAALFGED
+512 SGTVLFGDD

-532 QGGEI
+532 QGAEI

-550 YYAQYKASQ
+550 YFQQYKGSS
-559 LIPMFAIDP
+559 LIPLFVIDLKQNIFP
-568 KGYIYTYTISD
+568 FTDVSTL
-579 EFVVKAGWTIVSLIK
+579 EAKAGWTMIALVK
-594 ELKVSEEVK
+594 ESV
-603 DIKTEA
+603 

>member
-1 MHEEMIG
+1 MHQEMIG

-16 LGLSCQWL
+16 LGLGCQWL

-36 LMAGLIIGPVT
+36 LIAGLLIGPVA

-58 LLFPLISLSVAV
+58 LLFPLISLAVAV

-80 FDEIKNVRRNVKS
+80 FAEIKTVRKNVKS
-93 IVTVG
+93 IVTIG
-98 AIITWMITSVAT
+98 AIVTWVITSVAT

-115 FSWPLAL
+115 FSWSLAF

-175 VSSSTIHSVEVF
+175 VSSSPMHSLEVF

-195 VLGGVAGWLLAHVLR
+195 VIGAVAGWLIAYVLR
-210 RHLLPEYLQPFAVLA
+210 NHLLPEYLQPFAVLA
-225 LVLGVFSG
+225 VVLGVFAG
-233 ANALEPEAGLLAV
+233 ANVLESEAGLLAV
-246 TVMGMWLANAKDVN
+246 TVMGMWLANAKDVD
-260 IQHILHFKENL
+260 IRHILHFKENL

-278 LFLLLASRIQMS
+278 LFLILASRIQLA
-290 DFHTLGW
+290 DFHALGW
-297 GSIAVFV
+297 GAITLFV

-309 SRPVSIFVSTMFS
+309 ARPASIFISTIFS
-322 QLAFKEKLFLAWVAP
+322 ELAFKEKLFLAWVAP

-347 LFALKLSNDG
+347 LFALKLIDDG
-357 VAGAELLVPLT
+357 VAGAQLLVPLT

-382 ARPMAK
+382 ARPIAR

-396 PKGFLVVGANDVAR
+396 PKGFLIVGANDVAR
-410 TIALALKKYDC
+410 EIGLALKKYDC
-421 RVVVT
+421 RVVMT

-453 DEYLDVIG
+453 DEYLDLIG
-461 IGHLLAL
+461 VGHLLAL

-477 AAMHFESDFG
+477 ATSHYETDFG
-487 SRNVFRLNGRRH
+487 QRNIFRLNGRRH
-499 NSGLEKHSASQAH
+499 NSGLEKHSATQAH
-512 NGAALFGED
+512 SGTVLFGDD

-532 QGGEI
+532 QGAEI

-550 YYAQYKASQ
+550 YFQQYKGAS
-559 LIPMFAIDP
+559 LIPLFVIDLKQNIFP
-568 KGYIYTYTISD
+568 FTDVSTL
-579 EFVVKAGWTIVSLIK
+579 EAKAGWTMIALVK
-594 ELKVSEEVK
+594 ESV
-603 DIKTEA
+603 

>member
-1 MHEEMIG
+1 MHQEMIG

-16 LGLSCQWL
+16 LGLGCQWL

-36 LMAGLIIGPVT
+36 LIAGLLIGPVA
-47 GVFNPNILFGD
+47 GIFNPNRLFGD
-58 LLFPLISLSVAV
+58 LLFPLISLAVAV

-80 FDEIKNVRRNVKS
+80 FAEIKTVRKNVKS
-93 IVTVG
+93 IVTLG
-98 AIITWMITSVAT
+98 AIITWVVTSVAT

-115 FSWPLAL
+115 FSWSLAF

-175 VSSSTIHSVEVF
+175 VSSSQLHSLEVF

-195 VLGGVAGWLLAHVLR
+195 VIGAVAGWLIAYVLR
-210 RHLLPEYLQPFAVLA
+210 NHLLPEYLQPFAVLA
-225 LVLGVFSG
+225 VVLGVFAG
-233 ANALEPEAGLLAV
+233 ANVLESEAGLLAV
-246 TVMGMWLANAKDVN
+246 TVMGMWLANAKDVD
-260 IQHILHFKENL
+260 IRHILHFKENL

-278 LFLLLASRIQMS
+278 LFLILASRIQLA
-290 DFHTLGW
+290 DFHALGW
-297 GSIAVFV
+297 GAIALFV

-309 SRPVSIFVSTMFS
+309 ARPASIFISTIFS
-322 QLAFKEKLFLAWVAP
+322 ELAFKEKLFLAWVAP

-347 LFALKLSNDG
+347 LFALKLIDDG
-357 VAGAELLVPLT
+357 VAGAQLLVPLT

-382 ARPMAK
+382 ARPIAR

-396 PKGFLVVGANDVAR
+396 PKGFLIVGANDVAR
-410 TIALALKKYDC
+410 EIGLALKKYDC
-421 RVVVT
+421 RVVMT

-453 DEYLDVIG
+453 DEYLDLIG
-461 IGHLLAL
+461 VGHLLAL

-477 AAMHFESDFG
+477 ATSHYETDFG
-487 SRNVFRLNGRRH
+487 QRNIFRLNGRRH
-499 NSGLEKHSASQAH
+499 NSGLEKHSATQAH
-512 NGAALFGED
+512 SGTVLFGDD
-521 ISYKKLASLIN
+521 ISYKKLTSLIN
-532 QGGEI
+532 QGAEI

-550 YYAQYKASQ
+550 YFQQYKGSS
-559 LIPMFAIDP
+559 LIPLFVIDL
-568 KGYIYTYTISD
+568 KQNISPFTD
-579 EFVVKAGWTIVSLIK
+579 VSTLEAKAGWTMIALVK
-594 ELKVSEEVK
+594 ESV
-603 DIKTEA
+603 

>member
-1 MHEEMIG
+1 MHQEMIG

-16 LGLSCQWL
+16 LGLGCQWL

-36 LMAGLIIGPVT
+36 LIAGLLIGPVA
-47 GVFNPNILFGD
+47 GIFNPNRLFGD
-58 LLFPLISLSVAV
+58 LLFPLISLAVAV

-80 FDEIKNVRRNVKS
+80 FAEIKTVRKNVKS
-93 IVTVG
+93 IVTLG
-98 AIITWMITSVAT
+98 AIITWVVTSVAT

-115 FSWPLAL
+115 FSWSLAF

-175 VSSSTIHSVEVF
+175 VSSSQLHSLEVF

-195 VLGGVAGWLLAHVLR
+195 VIGAVAGWFIAYVLR
-210 RHLLPEYLQPFAVLA
+210 NHLLPEYLQPFAVLA
-225 LVLGVFSG
+225 VVLGVFAG
-233 ANALEPEAGLLAV
+233 ANVLESEAGLLAV
-246 TVMGMWLANAKDVN
+246 TVMGMWLANAKDVD
-260 IQHILHFKENL
+260 IRHILHFKENL

-278 LFLLLASRIQMS
+278 LFLILASRIQLA
-290 DFHTLGW
+290 DFHALGW
-297 GSIAVFV
+297 GAIALFV

-309 SRPVSIFVSTMFS
+309 ARPASIFISTIFS
-322 QLAFKEKLFLAWVAP
+322 ELAFKEKLFLAWVAP

-347 LFALKLSNDG
+347 LFALKLIDDG
-357 VAGAELLVPLT
+357 VAGAQLLVPLT

-382 ARPMAK
+382 ARPIAR

-396 PKGFLVVGANDVAR
+396 PKGFLIVGANDVAR
-410 TIALALKKYDC
+410 EIGLALKKYDC
-421 RVVVT
+421 RVVMT

-453 DEYLDVIG
+453 DEYLDLIG
-461 IGHLLAL
+461 VGHLLAL

-477 AAMHFESDFG
+477 ATSHYETDFG
-487 SRNVFRLNGRRH
+487 QRNIFRLNGRRH
-499 NSGLEKHSASQAH
+499 NSGLEKHSATQAH
-512 NGAALFGED
+512 SGTVLFGDD

-532 QGGEI
+532 QGAEI

-550 YYAQYKASQ
+550 YFQQYKGSS
-559 LIPMFAIDP
+559 LIPLFVIDLKQNIFP
-568 KGYIYTYTISD
+568 FTDVSTL
-579 EFVVKAGWTIVSLIK
+579 EAKAGWIMIALVK
-594 ELKVSEEVK
+594 ESV
-603 DIKTEA
+603 

>member
-1 MHEEMIG
+1 MHQDMIG

-16 LGLSCQWL
+16 LGLGCQWL

-36 LMAGLIIGPVT
+36 LIAGLLIGPVA

-58 LLFPLISLSVAV
+58 LLFPLISLAVAV

-80 FDEIKNVRRNVKS
+80 FAEIKTVRKNVKS
-93 IVTVG
+93 IVTIG
-98 AIITWMITSVAT
+98 AIVTWVITSVAT

-115 FSWPLAL
+115 FSWSLAF

-175 VSSSTIHSVEVF
+175 VSSSPMHSLEVF

-195 VLGGVAGWLLAHVLR
+195 VIGAVAGWLIAYVLR
-210 RHLLPEYLQPFAVLA
+210 NHLLPEYLQPFAVLA
-225 LVLGVFSG
+225 VVLGVFAG
-233 ANALEPEAGLLAV
+233 ANVLESEAGLLAV
-246 TVMGMWLANAKDVN
+246 TVMGMWLANAKDVD
-260 IQHILHFKENL
+260 IRHILHFKENL

-278 LFLLLASRIQMS
+278 LFLILASRIQLA
-290 DFHTLGW
+290 DFHALGW
-297 GSIAVFV
+297 GAITLFV

-309 SRPVSIFVSTMFS
+309 ARPASIFISTIFS
-322 QLAFKEKLFLAWVAP
+322 ELAFKEKLFLAWVAP

-347 LFALKLSNDG
+347 LFALKLIDDG
-357 VAGAELLVPLT
+357 VAGAQLLVPLT

-382 ARPMAK
+382 ARPIAR

-396 PKGFLVVGANDVAR
+396 PKGFLIVGANDVAR
-410 TIALALKKYDC
+410 EIGLALKKYDC
-421 RVVVT
+421 RVVMT

-453 DEYLDVIG
+453 DEYLDLIG
-461 IGHLLAL
+461 VGHLLAL

-477 AAMHFESDFG
+477 ATSHYETDFG
-487 SRNVFRLNGRRH
+487 QRNIFRLNGRRH
-499 NSGLEKHSASQAH
+499 NSGLEKHSATQAH
-512 NGAALFGED
+512 SGTVLFGDD

-532 QGGEI
+532 QGAEI

-550 YYAQYKASQ
+550 YFQQYKGSS
-559 LIPMFAIDP
+559 LIPLFVIDLKQNIFP
-568 KGYIYTYTISD
+568 FTDVSTL
-579 EFVVKAGWTIVSLIK
+579 EAKAGWTMIALVK
-594 ELKVSEEVK
+594 ESV
-603 DIKTEA
+603 

>member
-36 LMAGLIIGPVT
+36 LMAGLIIGPAT

-225 LVLGVFSG
+225 LVLGVFAG

-278 LFLLLASRIQMS
+278 LFLILASRIQMS
-290 DFHTLGW
+290 DFHALGW
-297 GSIAVFV
+297 GAISVFV

-382 ARPMAK
+382 ARPVAK

-396 PKGFLVVGANDVAR
+396 PKGFIIVGANDVAR
-410 TIALALKKYDC
+410 NIALALKKYDC

-550 YYAQYKASQ
+550 YYSQYKASQ
-559 LIPMFAIDP
+559 LIPMFAVDP
-568 KGYIYTYTISD
+568 KGYIYTYTIND
-579 EFVVKAGWTIVSLIK
+579 EFVVKPGWTIVSLIK
-594 ELKVSEEVK
+594 ELKVSDEVK
-603 DIKTEA
+603 DTKTDA

>member
-1 MHEEMIG
+1 MHQEMIG

-16 LGLSCQWL
+16 LGLGCQWL

-36 LMAGLIIGPVT
+36 LIAGLVIGPVA
-47 GVFNPNILFGD
+47 GIFNPNILFGD
-58 LLFPLISLSVAV
+58 LLFPLISLAVAV

-80 FDEIKNVRRNVKS
+80 FAEIKNVRKNVKS
-93 IVTVG
+93 IVTIG
-98 AIITWMITSVAT
+98 AIITWIITSVAT

-115 FSWPLAL
+115 FSWSLAF

-175 VSSSTIHSVEVF
+175 VSSSKMHSLAVF

-195 VLGGVAGWLLAHVLR
+195 VIGAIAGWLIAYVLR
-210 RHLLPEYLQPFAVLA
+210 NHLLPEYLQPFAVLA
-225 LVLGVFSG
+225 VVLGVFAG
-233 ANALEPEAGLLAV
+233 ANALESEAGLLAV
-246 TVMGMWLANAKDVN
+246 TVMGMWLANAKDVD
-260 IQHILHFKENL
+260 IRHILHFKENL

-278 LFLLLASRIQMS
+278 LFLILASRIELA
-290 DFHTLGW
+290 DFHALGW
-297 GSIAVFV
+297 GAITLFV

-309 SRPVSIFVSTMFS
+309 ARPASIFISTMFS

-347 LFALKLSNDG
+347 LFALKLMDDG
-357 VAGAELLVPLT
+357 VAGAQLLVPLT

-382 ARPMAK
+382 ARPIAR

-410 TIALALKKYDC
+410 EIGLALKKYDC
-421 RVVVT
+421 RVVVS

-453 DEYLDVIG
+453 DEYLDLIG
-461 IGHLLAL
+461 VGHLLAL

-477 AAMHFESDFG
+477 AASHYETDFG
-487 SRNVFRLNGRRH
+487 QRNIYRLNGRRH
-499 NSGLEKHSASQAH
+499 NSGLEKHSATQAH
-512 NGAALFGED
+512 SSAVLFGDD
-521 ISYKKLASLIN
+521 ISYKKLASLMN
-532 QGGEI
+532 QGAEI

-542 SDNFTLED
+542 SDNFTIDD
-550 YYAQYKASQ
+550 YYQQYSSG
-559 LIPMFAIDP
+559 LVIPLFAVDLKENIHPFTVISKID
-568 KGYIYTYTISD
+568 
-579 EFVVKAGWTIVSLIK
+579 VKAGWTIIALVK
-594 ELKVSEEVK
+594 EA
-603 DIKTEA
+603 D

>member
-1 MHEEMIG
+1 MHQDMIG

-16 LGLSCQWL
+16 LGLGCQWL

-36 LMAGLIIGPVT
+36 LIAGLLIGPVA

-58 LLFPLISLSVAV
+58 LLFPLISLAVAV

-80 FDEIKNVRRNVKS
+80 FAEIKTVRKNVKS
-93 IVTVG
+93 IVTIG
-98 AIITWMITSVAT
+98 AIVTWVITSVAT

-115 FSWPLAL
+115 FSWSLAF

-175 VSSSTIHSVEVF
+175 VSSSPMHSLEVF

-195 VLGGVAGWLLAHVLR
+195 VIGAVAGWFIAYVLR
-210 RHLLPEYLQPFAVLA
+210 NHLLPEYLQPFAVLA
-225 LVLGVFSG
+225 VVLGVFAG
-233 ANALEPEAGLLAV
+233 ANVLESEAGLLAV
-246 TVMGMWLANAKDVN
+246 TVMGMWLANAKDVD
-260 IQHILHFKENL
+260 IRHILHFKENL

-278 LFLLLASRIQMS
+278 LFLILASRIQLA
-290 DFHTLGW
+290 DFHALGW
-297 GSIAVFV
+297 GAITLFV

-309 SRPVSIFVSTMFS
+309 ARPASIFISTIFS
-322 QLAFKEKLFLAWVAP
+322 ELAFKEKLFLAWVAP

-347 LFALKLSNDG
+347 LFALKLIDDG
-357 VAGAELLVPLT
+357 VAGAQLLVPLT

-382 ARPMAK
+382 ARPIAR

-396 PKGFLVVGANDVAR
+396 PKGFLIVGANDVAR
-410 TIALALKKYDC
+410 EIGLALKKYDC
-421 RVVVT
+421 RVVMT

-453 DEYLDVIG
+453 DEYLDLIG
-461 IGHLLAL
+461 VGHLLAL

-477 AAMHFESDFG
+477 ATSHYETDFG
-487 SRNVFRLNGRRH
+487 QRNIFRLNGRRH
-499 NSGLEKHSASQAH
+499 NSGLEKHSATQAH
-512 NGAALFGED
+512 SGTVLFGDD

-532 QGGEI
+532 QGAEI

-550 YYAQYKASQ
+550 YFQQYKGSS
-559 LIPMFAIDP
+559 LIPLFVIDLKQNIFP
-568 KGYIYTYTISD
+568 FTDVSTL
-579 EFVVKAGWTIVSLIK
+579 EAKAGWTMIALVK
-594 ELKVSEEVK
+594 ESV
-603 DIKTEA
+603 